1 MAKKRTVIKV
11 AIINK
16 KCQTDI
22 MKAVAKIDGIE
33 KLEVDVSKG
42 TLTIIGEVE
51 PVPIFKKL
59 KKIGKAPEIIS
70 VGPPRPKCPPYCICN
85 FCRPYVQCTS
95 EPLPYQPCHFAPS
108 YSNNMPCE
116 FVAVQ
121 SYPSPSYDSPGQ
133 CTII

>member
-1 MAKKRTVIKV
+1 MAKKKTVIKV
-11 AIINK
+11 VITCQ

-22 MKAVAKIDGIE
+22 MKAVAKINGVE
-33 KLEVDVSKG
+33 KLEVDASKG

-59 KKIGKAPEIIS
+59 KKIGKQPEIIS
-70 VGPPRPKCPPYCICN
+70 VGPPRPKYCPPHCICN
-85 FCRPYVQCTS
+85 FCRPYYLQCS
-95 EPLPYQPCHFAPS
+95 EPLPYHTVPS
-108 YSNNMPCE
+108 YSNNHCQ

-121 SYPSPSYDSPGQ
+121 YPSCSYDDGPGQ